1 MSELIAE
8 IIDLANLV
16 TSAALAINARPAR
29 TSKAPRL
36 GVPAQAGSFAR
47 LGAAAWQ
54 AFGAAAL
61 TTAVVVGTGFMADAA
76 KASSAINM
84 GLLAGAVTAVTTD
97 AYPPGLDPRCQTP
110 EAAASV
116 KPRNVWG
123 DAAVVGGAAAFGTAV
138 TGSNMVGVVSGV
150 GTRHVQKNGED
161 ARIRLE
167 CKTYLS
173 HLPSK
178 SVAPAHASSKA
189 SQTQTAN
196 PFLETSSGSAPLTA
210 AQSAQGGCTSNT
222 ASAAKGF
229 RSLTAASPALYRL
242 QSAPPVHESNELGVT
257 PCVVAVSAEGSP
269 LFHKTASATPQNGT
283 TASLPETAAV
293 AFNEVGTDNMLAP
306 LPASSNVNT
315 VTVERQALTL
325 KDRVVLAKT
334 LAGQQEEAAH
344 ELLKLTGS
352 GMVANAQQRDALAAA
367 ATRFQETRSQ
377 FLRIR
382 SQALAQSDLILKG
395 NPKSKLVAD
404 TRADLLALSTPT
416 DQSSPFLMA
425 LSKNY
430 KASATQLGVP
440 ALQTS
445 SAPAMVVV
453 PGAWATDDVPRRAS
467 RARP

>member
-1 MSELIAE
+1 MSELVE
-8 IIDLANLV
+8 LANLV
-16 TSAALAINARPAR
+16 TSAALAVNARPNQ

-36 GVPAQAGSFAR
+36 GVPTQAGSFAR

-123 DAAVVGGAAAFGTAV
+123 DAAVVGGAAAFGTAI

-196 PFLETSSGSAPLTA
+196 PFLETSSATLT
-210 AQSAQGGCTSNT
+210 SAQGGCTSNT
-222 ASAAKGF
+222 ANAAKGF
-229 RSLTAASPALYRL
+229 RLDRATTAASPALYQL
-242 QSAPPVHESNELGVT
+242 QSAPSVNERNEHGVK

-293 AFNEVGTDNMLAP
+293 AFNEVGADNMLAP
-306 LPASSNVNT
+306 LPASSNVN
-315 VTVERQALTL
+315 TVERQALTL

-334 LAGQQEEAAH
+334 LAAQQEDAAH

-352 GMVANAQQRDALAAA
+352 GMVSNAQQRDALAAA

-395 NPKSKLVAD
+395 NPQSKLVAD